1 MPRKA
6 DGKRKAGAAAA
17 ATPAPAKKKC
27 PHQTTQT
34 PFESVDEEITYI
46 VNKMVWMWWNKGS

>member
-17 ATPAPAKKKC
+17 ATQAPAGCAFDDLRQRMK
-27 PHQTTQT
+27 
-34 PFESVDEEITYI
+34 EEMLEILMWARI
-46 VNKMVWMWWNKGS
+46 NKEKRQRD